1 MKLKEHLEC
10 VYSYDYLMELL
21 QRYVYSYL
29 MDDWFEDCDKN
40 RNTLQDFLYAKIK
53 ENEKS
58 ESN

>member
-29 MDDWFEDCDKN
+29 MDDWFEDCDEN

-53 ENEKS
+53 ENA
-58 ESN
+58 